1 MRTVYD
7 DHDNDTQRK
16 YFKQTSYLEP
26 SAQVI
31 PFISGK
37 KKSQIN
43 KKKKNLFIDSYSNFQ
58 IFSTKYYNWNVKTNW
73 YLWQLVYLA
82 SCLKQAYIL
91 ANLVFIKT
99 ISKLSLFF
107 TLKWVEVETGWIKDI
122 VANSRMR
129 LGDRVVYIFQFRI
142 EYFKE
147 TMLFVVGKKYS
158 RRLGLSGVLLDLLHL
173 SQ

>member
-1 MRTVYD
+1 MGGLLSLFEIGSVVLEEKAKMRTVYD

-58 IFSTKYYNWNVKTNW
+58 IFSTKYYNWNVKTN
-73 YLWQLVYLA
+73 
-82 SCLKQAYIL
+82 
-91 ANLVFIKT
+91 
-99 ISKLSLFF
+99 
-107 TLKWVEVETGWIKDI
+107 
-122 VANSRMR
+122 
-129 LGDRVVYIFQFRI
+129 
-142 EYFKE
+142 
-147 TMLFVVGKKYS
+147 
-158 RRLGLSGVLLDLLHL
+158 
-173 SQ
+173 